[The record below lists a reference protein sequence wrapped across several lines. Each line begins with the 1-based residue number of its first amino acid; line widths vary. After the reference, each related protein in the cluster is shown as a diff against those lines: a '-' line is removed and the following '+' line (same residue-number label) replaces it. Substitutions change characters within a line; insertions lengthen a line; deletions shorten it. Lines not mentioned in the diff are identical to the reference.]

1 MSNLVPSTFTGSTQL
16 NPSITTY
23 EGLIKR
29 IKHMFGYP
37 LVEVEV
43 SDEQL
48 IDFINESIEYFTK
61 YAGYT
66 EEFLVFDTK
75 TYVPQIGVNIE
86 KLINSTCLYT
96 ISSAKTINVNVVQV
110 PVNSYYYIT
119 SSSTVYNAVSSDSYI
134 QTTQSYIGTT
144 YLTNVTQA
152 TAQIYTSTQIVV
164 PVSSNNYYLLSGDLY
179 QSGSSINQTVSL
191 TGELIQ
197 ESIDTITPE
206 TYTTNITSVDV
217 VNLEPFTYY
226 THESSLYRSG
236 SSTSFLLNDTSSK
249 GTVIQSIITTPLL
262 STFTTTELANVVDV
276 PTDHYYVHG
285 NSLWKSS
292 LNTSPSGKAFA
303 GTQILQNL
311 SSFDIVT
318 VQAVRDVNVV
328 SLSSN
333 TYYIHQNQLW
343 YSGGDLGEVSLKG
356 TMVNNNLLRVFPEV
370 YYDSFS
376 NEITAVPVP
385 PNTIYFNEYF
395 EGQTQLYRSGDETE
409 LAEGYSLLGDLVQDN
424 IDTSTP
430 FLTSV
435 NVTLNAIESNITNSL
450 YLNGTTVWR
459 SGARIDATYTEAGAV
474 YAANIPLGISFQEE
488 VIDRSIEIVNV
499 DINTYYISDGCLFK
513 SCSSTYSLPLG
524 YSEAGDCVVS
534 TQLTVIEFFL
544 TADVPGPSY
553 GVVSILPDSYYLF
566 NNKLIQSGEYFD
578 LDRTYSLSGA
588 VVQNNINT
596 VALSSYV
603 VNTPFVNIAPLT
615 YYITGS
621 TLYQSGTSLQ
631 FIDTNASTIG
641 TVVLSSVYINPNL
654 TTLTRTES
662 ASLFYDYDLASCRKI
677 IDCFSFN
684 QGESTGI
691 NTLFTLE
698 QAMAQQI
705 YSSYMVGN
713 FGFDLVSWEAL
724 KGFVDTRNKVLA
736 QTPHFRF
743 DNRTQNLR
751 IIPEPRTEESYL
763 GLVGCYI
770 ERPIKDL
777 VKERWVYDYSKALT
791 MIAVGNVRG
800 KYNGTSL
807 FGGGSVN
814 GNDLRQ
820 QGLTEK
826 DNLEKVLITEYRD
839 NTPPM
844 FFIG

>member
-43 SDEQL
+43 TDEQL

-96 ISSAKTINVNVVQV
+96 ISSTKATNVDVVQV

-119 SSSTVYNAVSSDSYI
+119 SSSTVYNATSSDSYI
-134 QTTQSYIGTT
+134 QSTQSYIGST

-152 TAQIYTSTQIVV
+152 TAQVYTTTQIVV
-164 PVSSNNYYLLSGDLY
+164 PVTTSNYYLLSGNLY

-217 VNLEPFTYY
+217 VNLEPYTYY
-226 THESSLYRSG
+226 THESSLYKSG
-236 SSTSFLLNDTSSK
+236 SSTSYLLSDTSSK

-292 LNTSPSGKAFA
+292 LNESPGGKAFA
-303 GTQILQNL
+303 GIQILQNL
-311 SSFDIVT
+311 SLFDIVT

-328 SLSSN
+328 TLPSN
-333 TYYIHQNQLW
+333 TYYIYQNQLW

-356 TMVNNNLLRVFPEV
+356 TMINNNLLRVFPEF

-385 PNTIYFNEYF
+385 PDTVYFNEYI
-395 EGQTQLYRSGDETE
+395 EGQTQLYRSGNATE
-409 LAEGYSLLGDLVQDN
+409 LAEGYSLIGELIQDN
-424 IDTSTP
+424 IETSTP

-459 SGARIDATYTEAGAV
+459 SGVRIDATYTEAGAV
-474 YAANIPLGISFQEE
+474 YAANIPLGVSFQEE

-499 DINTYYISDGCLFK
+499 DLNTYYISDSCLFK
-513 SCSSTYSLPLG
+513 SCSSAYSLPLG
-524 YSEAGDCVVS
+524 YSEAGDCAVS
-534 TQLTVIEFFL
+534 TLLTDVEFFL

-553 GVVSILPDSYYLF
+553 GVVGVLPDSYYLF
-566 NNKLIQSGEYFD
+566 NNKLIKSGEYFD
-578 LDRTYSLSGA
+578 LDRTYSLSGTI
-588 VVQNNINT
+588 VQNNINT
-596 VALSSYV
+596 VTLSSYV
-603 VNTPFVNIAPLT
+603 VSTQFVNVTPST

-621 TLYQSGTSLQ
+621 TLYQSGTALQ
-631 FIDTNASTIG
+631 FIDINASTVG
-641 TVVLSSVYINPNL
+641 TIILSSVYINPSL

-800 KYNGTSL
+800 KYNGTAL

-814 GNDLRQ
+814 GTDLRQ

-839 NTPPM
+839 NVPPM